1 MNYLLR
7 PSLIVSVII
16 TACLLAWPPSA
27 AAQDGEVSGTV
38 SDTTGGVLPGVTVE
52 ALGPAGEFSVAV
64 TDGEGRYSLT
74 ALAPGA
80 YTVSFSLPGFER
92 VERPG
97 VEVTGSTPATVDAVL
112 QIGGLFEQVTV
123 AVTGTA
129 IDAPAI
135 NMPAAVTLVSR
146 QTLEQQGSTQLVD
159 LFKNLSQSH
168 GVIGERNSWYNSNQ
182 PATLTENV
190 ANVNL
195 RGLGASRTLV
205 LINGRRHVPV
215 PARLIGGR
223 FVDVNTIPAIAVG
236 RLEVLKEGASATYGS
251 DAVAGVANFVT
262 RNDFRGFEA
271 NVSHDYFADAGD
283 TTVAGIWGGRIGAS
297 SLVLSAERVGRQ
309 DLQMTE
315 RPWLLDRQTPFLPGS
330 RSGWSSLG
338 NPGTFAVG
346 RPAAFTSDVFD
357 PRCAELGGQPDPDPS
372 VGVPWTCRFRYSPY
386 DNLIEAQQQTRAFV
400 ELNGPINDRTN
411 YHVEGLFANAT
422 IPDWYTT
429 PSYPPFPVTNTT
441 IQQVAPDHPG
451 RLAFCGQYAGD
462 ALADPSGAC
471 AGSDNWYFNGRPFGN
486 SGPAR
491 TLNRASRTF
500 RLAGSVDGDFRI
512 GERNANWDVG
522 LTYSRAR
529 GNLSLPAVY
538 TDRIFRAFRGY
549 GGPNCG
555 VGVVADPS
563 SPAGMALGPLGG
575 AQAGVGDCM
584 YYNPFSNA
592 VQYADQQ
599 LGAALL
605 STPNPD
611 FVPGLANQEALRTWL
626 NEEVDLVS
634 TTDLFVADAIVSG
647 NIVENVADFA
657 VGYQFRQ
664 MRADGDPNGPG
675 DFTVNP
681 CPVAGD
687 TDCSAGDRFGP
698 YLFTNVHNPYEADQ
712 RVQRLFGELAL
723 SVGSRLD
730 TQIAANY
737 EFYNVAGRT
746 VNSFDPKI
754 GGRLQ
759 LAENLHYSLA
769 LRGSAQTTFRT
780 PSLDDL
786 NTSPL
791 TTLEWIPQTGAYQ
804 AVDRYG
810 SPDLLP
816 ERAFT
821 YNAGVILFLESGIEA
836 TVDYWSYDFENVIG
850 SMPYDAI
857 TSIYDTGAQ
866 ADRNAVARFIICPD
880 GRASDL
886 APAARC
892 AASALERVQIDL
904 VNWPGLTTSGIDTHV
919 AARTDV
925 GPGQLSASWDSTYT
939 VSYET
944 KALTLEGTSLELY
957 RQREGAGYLNF
968 ASPIAV
974 PLPRWKS
981 RWSGT
986 YSWDDYTLASYVNYI
1001 GSYKDRAGTREEPTA
1016 SCANYHAAGS
1026 IGPCVIDSFLT
1037 WDASFLWRFPGA
1049 GIDVSIYGLN
1059 LTGAR
1064 PPWVN
1069 VEQAYD
1075 GFTHDPK
1082 GRRLKLGVTYRFG
1095 R

>member
-1 MNYLLR
+1 M
-7 PSLIVSVII
+7 
-16 TACLLAWPPSA
+16 
-27 AAQDGEVSGTV
+27 
-38 SDTTGGVLPGVTVE
+38 
-52 ALGPAGEFSVAV
+52 
-64 TDGEGRYSLT
+64 
-74 ALAPGA
+74 
-80 YTVSFSLPGFER
+80 
-92 VERPG
+92 
-97 VEVTGSTPATVDAVL
+97 
-112 QIGGLFEQVTV
+112 
-123 AVTGTA
+123 
-129 IDAPAI
+129 
-135 NMPAAVTLVSR
+135 
-146 QTLEQQGSTQLVD
+146 
-159 LFKNLSQSH
+159 
-168 GVIGERNSWYNSNQ
+168 
-182 PATLTENV
+182 
-190 ANVNL
+190 
-195 RGLGASRTLV
+195 
-205 LINGRRHVPV
+205 
-215 PARLIGGR
+215 
-223 FVDVNTIPAIAVG
+223 
-236 RLEVLKEGASATYGS
+236 
-251 DAVAGVANFVT
+251 
-262 RNDFRGFEA
+262 
-271 NVSHDYFADAGD
+271 
-283 TTVAGIWGGRIGAS
+283 
-297 SLVLSAERVGRQ
+297 
-309 DLQMTE
+309 
-315 RPWLLDRQTPFLPGS
+315 
-330 RSGWSSLG
+330 
-338 NPGTFAVG
+338 
-346 RPAAFTSDVFD
+346 
-357 PRCAELGGQPDPDPS
+357 
-372 VGVPWTCRFRYSPY
+372 
-386 DNLIEAQQQTRAFV
+386 
-400 ELNGPINDRTN
+400 
-411 YHVEGLFANAT
+411 
-422 IPDWYTT
+422 
-429 PSYPPFPVTNTT
+429 
-441 IQQVAPDHPG
+441 
-451 RLAFCGQYAGD
+451 
-462 ALADPSGAC
+462 
-471 AGSDNWYFNGRPFGN
+471 
-486 SGPAR
+486 
-491 TLNRASRTF
+491 
-500 RLAGSVDGDFRI
+500 
-512 GERNANWDVG
+512 
-522 LTYSRAR
+522 
-529 GNLSLPAVY
+529 
-538 TDRIFRAFRGY
+538 
-549 GGPNCG
+549 
-555 VGVVADPS
+555 
-563 SPAGMALGPLGG
+563 
-575 AQAGVGDCM
+575 
-584 YYNPFSNA
+584 
-592 VQYADQQ
+592 
-599 LGAALL
+599 
-605 STPNPD
+605 
-611 FVPGLANQEALRTWL
+611 
-626 NEEVDLVS
+626 
-634 TTDLFVADAIVSG
+634 ADAIVSG

-687 TDCSAGDRFGP
+687 TGCSAGDRFGP

-866 ADRNAVARFIICPD
+866 ADRNAVSRFIICPD